1 MSDEQEQEYDLDN
14 DNCQPTTCLQLLGSF
29 YGVCPICQ
37 LENSK
42 HAVCPNKEK
51 SNEV

>member
-14 DNCQPTTCLQLLGSF
+14 DNCQPTKCRRLLGTF

-37 LENSK
+37 LESSK
-42 HAVCPNKEK
+42 SAECPNKDK
-51 SNEV
+51 NNEV

>member
-1 MSDEQEQEYDLDN
+1 MSNEQEQEYDLDT
-14 DNCQPTTCLQLLGSF
+14 DNCQPTKCMQLLGYF

-37 LENSK
+37 LESAK

-51 SNEV
+51 ANEI